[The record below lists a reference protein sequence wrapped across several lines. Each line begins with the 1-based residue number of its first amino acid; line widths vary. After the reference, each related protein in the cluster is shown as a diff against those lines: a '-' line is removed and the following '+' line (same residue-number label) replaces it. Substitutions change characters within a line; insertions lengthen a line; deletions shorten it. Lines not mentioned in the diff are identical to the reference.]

1 MKLSDFQK
9 LVASMAAEL
18 PKEYFEGVAAVDV
31 SEKAVPHPTRAEI
44 YTLGECIPIPTG
56 PDAGEEGVQSRI
68 ILYYGSFKSL
78 SRVEEGFD
86 WRAEAWETLTHE
98 LKHHLE
104 WRARRD
110 DLERFDWAS
119 EQNFARQDFE
129 PFDPLFYLEGE
140 SEAPGWY
147 QVDDDRFHERLVRA
161 VPIEVAF
168 EWHGVGYR
176 VEVPPHVTLPAFLTI
191 DRVDDPP
198 PGELVVVLRKK
209 ARIWDL
215 FRSVAPAVQVN
226 VRVSRSAETPT
237 PPRTTAAQE
246 PRKPKNPG
254 K

>member
-1 MKLSDFQK
+1 MRYADFESMVRK
-9 LVASMAAEL
+9 MAAEL
-18 PKEYFEGVAAVDV
+18 PREYFEGVAAVDV

-56 PDAGEEGVQSRI
+56 PEPGEGGVQSRI

-78 SRVEEGFD
+78 SRIESGFD

-147 QVDDDRFHERLVRA
+147 QVDDDRLHELLVRA
-161 VPIEVAF
+161 VPAEVTL
-168 EWHGVGYR
+168 EWHGVAYR
-176 VEVPPHVTLPAFLTI
+176 IEIPAHVTLPAFLTI
-191 DRVDDPP
+191 EGVENPP
-198 PGELVVVLRKK
+198 PGELILVLRKK
-209 ARIWDL
+209 PRIWDL
-215 FRSVAPAVQVN
+215 FRASPLILQL
-226 VRVSRSAETPT
+226 RAEAK
-237 PPRTTAAQE
+237 R
-246 PRKPKNPG
+246 G
-254 K
+254 S

>member
-1 MKLSDFQK
+1 MHLAAFQK
-9 LVASMAAEL
+9 MVATMAAEL

-31 SEKAVPHPTRAEI
+31 SEKAVPHPTRGEI
-44 YTLGECIPIPTG
+44 YTLGECIPLPIG
-56 PDAGEEGVQSRI
+56 PEPGESGVQSRI

-78 SRVEEGFD
+78 SRIEEGFD

-147 QVDDDRFHERLVRA
+147 QVDDDRFHEQLVRA
-161 VPIEVAF
+161 VPAVVEL
-168 EWHGVGYR
+168 EWHGVEYR
-176 VEVPPHVTLPAFLTI
+176 IAVPPPVTLPAFLT
-191 DRVDDPP
+191 VEGLDDPP
-198 PGELVVVLRKK
+198 PGELVLVLRRKP
-209 ARIWDL
+209 RIWDL
-215 FRSVAPAVQVN
+215 FRASPPASQVQVTAC
-226 VRVSRSAETPT
+226 RS
-237 PPRTTAAQE
+237 
-246 PRKPKNPG
+246 
-254 K
+254 